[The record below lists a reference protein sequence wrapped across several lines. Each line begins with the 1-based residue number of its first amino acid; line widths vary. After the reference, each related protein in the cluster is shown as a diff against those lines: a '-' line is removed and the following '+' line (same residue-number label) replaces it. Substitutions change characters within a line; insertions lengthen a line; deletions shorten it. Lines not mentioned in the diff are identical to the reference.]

1 MMNDFTGHASKEEGL
16 KLLRAGRLHECIACM
31 EQFIDAYPDDASA
44 YLILGAAYSQAGDH
58 AMAIAAFEHSIAEE
72 NTARAHFNLGR
83 AYEQAGRIKN
93 AADEYKIAAEMDPEY
108 TQAKEALKR
117 VNELIAEEVKA
128 MQNANQPHVLGSD
141 DDQDQYEV

>member
-1 MMNDFTGHASKEEGL
+1 MNDFTGHASKEEGL

-31 EQFIDAYPDDASA
+31 EQFIDAYPDDAGA

-58 AMAIAAFEHSIAEE
+58 AMAIAAFERSLAEE
-72 NTARAHFNLGR
+72 NNARAHFNLGK

-93 AADEYKIAAEMDPEY
+93 AADEYRIAAEMDPEY

-117 VNELIAEEVKA
+117 INDLIAEEAKA
-128 MQNANQPHVLGSD
+128 AQDINQPHVLGGD
-141 DDQDQYEV
+141 DADQYEN